1 MSNILIIKLGA
12 LGDVVMS
19 TSLIKEIQS
28 FHSKDNLFLL
38 TVKPFDKIFR
48 NRDKL
53 TVHTIE
59 RKGIYNTLHTIAWIR
74 KYKFETVYDL
84 QSNDRSGLYCALSGI
99 GRRVGNHPRYPYNIH
114 PKDAYTGQCHI
125 YKRMLTV
132 LDSAGIHSKAQ
143 APSLPVSKEEKHH
156 VSTWISENKLVEN
169 NFIIIHAGGS
179 KHHPEKRW
187 PYFQQLAEI
196 FSAEGK
202 IIVWVGGDDD
212 LEINASLS
220 SVTGINACNQFTFS
234 ELAELGRH
242 ASFAITNDSG
252 PMHILS
258 CADIPVYAFF
268 GPTNWRRSHA
278 TGQQENVIS
287 AQNVCNL
294 PQGNNKIFRPVS
306 LELISVEFV
315 VNRLVS
321 DGVL

>member
-1 MSNILIIKLGA
+1 MSNVLIIKLGA

-28 FHSKDNLFLL
+28 FHSKDNHFLL
-38 TVKPFDKIFR
+38 TAKPFDKIFC
-48 NRDKL
+48 NWDKL
-53 TVHTIE
+53 TVHSIE
-59 RKGIYNTLHTIAWIR
+59 RKGIYNTLRTIAWIR
-74 KYKFETVYDL
+74 KYKFEIVYDL

-99 GRRVGNHPRYPYNIH
+99 GRRVGNHPRFPYNIH

-132 LDSAGIHSKAQ
+132 LGSAGIHSEAQ
-143 APSLPVSKEEKHH
+143 APSLPVSKEEKHRI
-156 VSTWISENKLVEN
+156 STWISENKLVEN
-169 NFIIIHAGGS
+169 NFILIHAGGS

-187 PYFQQLAEI
+187 PYFQQLAEL
-196 FSAEGK
+196 FSAEEK
-202 IIVWVGGDDD
+202 TIVWIGGKDD
-212 LEINASLS
+212 LEINERLS
-220 SVTGINACNQFTFS
+220 SIIGINACNQFTFS

-268 GPTNWRRSHA
+268 GPTNWKRSHA
-278 TGQQENVIS
+278 AGQERNVIS
-287 AQNVCNL
+287 AQSVCDL
-294 PQGNNKIFRPVS
+294 PQGNNEIFRPAPLKS
-306 LELISVEFV
+306 ISADFV

-321 DGVL
+321 DGTL